1 MVHHRKVYQH
11 QNDDADRRT
20 ERAVKAEMPD
30 RGVPEICFCQRT
42 GADKMIGFIFGTFFG
57 SIVGMTATCLCVAAG
72 QADRRMNCTDS
83 EEKF

>member
-11 QNDDADRRT
+11 QNDDADCRT

-30 RGVPEICFCQRT
+30 RGVREICFCQRT
-42 GADKMIGFIFGTFFG
+42 GGFSMIGFILGTFFG
-57 SIVGMTATCLCVAAG
+57 SIVGMTATCLCVAAR
-72 QADRRMNCTDS
+72 QADCRMNCTDS